1 MFSSDMKELM
11 I

>member
-1 MFSSDMKELM
+1 MFSSDY